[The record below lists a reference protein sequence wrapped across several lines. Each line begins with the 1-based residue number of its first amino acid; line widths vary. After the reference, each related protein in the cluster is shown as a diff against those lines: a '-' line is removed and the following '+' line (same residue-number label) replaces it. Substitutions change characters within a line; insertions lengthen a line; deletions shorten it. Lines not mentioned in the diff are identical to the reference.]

1 VYQQIDKPL
10 IPVTAISR
18 LAGQTFAFVAESDGK
33 QTVARQKPV
42 QLGEIIGNNYVILE
56 GIKPGEQIIT
66 SGVQM
71 LADGMPVT
79 PQS

>member
-1 VYQQIDKPL
+1 M
-10 IPVTAISR
+10 IPVTAVSR
-18 LAGQTFAFVAESDGK
+18 MAGQTFAFVAESNGK
-33 QTVARQKPV
+33 QTVAKQKPV
-42 QLGEIIGNNYVILE
+42 QLGEIVGNNYVILD

-71 LADGMPVT
+71 LADGMPVA